1 MKCGERVFD
10 FPSVNN
16 RQRILVVIG
25 RRLGDVLVLL
35 LNLVRKVKFPLA
47 LVRRNLFSLS
57 GGFLILLIPL
67 DTQIY
72 ICIGV
77 AIRW

>member
-1 MKCGERVFD
+1 MKCGERIFD
-10 FPSVNN
+10 FPSVYN

-25 RRLGDVLVLL
+25 RRLEDVLILL
-35 LNLVRKVKFPLA
+35 LNLVRKVKFPL
-47 LVRRNLFSLS
+47 VPRNLFSFS

-72 ICIGV
+72 MCIGV
-77 AIRW
+77 AIKW